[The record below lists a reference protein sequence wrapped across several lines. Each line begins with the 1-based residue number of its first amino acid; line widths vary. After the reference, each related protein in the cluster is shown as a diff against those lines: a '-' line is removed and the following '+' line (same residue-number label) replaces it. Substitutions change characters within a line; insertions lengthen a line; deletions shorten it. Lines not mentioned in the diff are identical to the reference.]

1 MATLESYARAGQSIW
16 LDYIKRSFIRSG
28 ELKSLVDKGLR
39 GATSNPTI
47 FDKAVAGSSDYDS
60 EIARLSAQ
68 GKSSREIFI
77 ELMLEDVG
85 DAADVFRPVFDRL
98 QGSDGFQS
106 IEVSPEISD
115 DAEAMIR
122 EAEEFWRRLARP
134 NVMIKIPATK
144 AGLTAIRR
152 LTAEEVNV
160 NVTLIFSVERYK
172 EVVEAYLSGLEDLAS
187 KGGNLN
193 KISSVASF
201 FVSRVDTLVDKE
213 LEKKG
218 DRTLQGKIAIAN
230 AKVAYAH
237 FKQAFSGER
246 WDRLKAKGA
255 RVQRPLWAST
265 STKNPSYPDTL
276 YVDGLVGPDTVNTVP
291 PQTLDA
297 LLDHGRVSN
306 TLEVGLE
313 EARNQLDRLEKLGI
327 DLGEVTQK
335 LLEDGVKAFSDSVSQ
350 AVASIDKKRASLK
363 GASIRASE
371 SFGSYASDVDDKAS
385 ELASIDCVEKIWSKD
400 YTLWSK
406 GPQEVSNRLGW
417 LTLPDRM
424 LQETH
429 RLEEFLKT
437 LRSVGVSRA
446 LLLGMGG
453 SSLAPRMYSRIF
465 GQTNGGIVVDVL
477 DSTDPVQI
485 LRYSKL
491 FVPEETVYIVSSK
504 SGGTVETLSLFKHF
518 YSAAQRSL
526 GNQASNH
533 FIAITDPGTELQR
546 LAEKRKFLA
555 CFLADSEVGGRYSAL
570 THFGLVP
577 AAVMA
582 ANVRWLLLEA
592 RDIARLC
599 RLPDL
604 SANPG
609 LRLGAAIGSLA
620 QRGIDKLTIVTD
632 PEFSSFGDW
641 LEQLV
646 AESTGKDGKGILP
659 VVGEE
664 LGDPSVYSRDRF
676 FVYVGR
682 GNVETQQKL
691 DELAAAGHPVI
702 KFKINNNYDLGAE
715 IFRWEFA
722 VAVAGKVIGINPFD
736 QPNVELS
743 KRIAREMLSEYLSTG
758 KLNRPAPLFTLDGI
772 SVYSSAGGSSVED
785 SFRRFL
791 SGVREHGYV
800 SIQAYTDENAD
811 SSSVLE
817 KLRTGIRNRY
827 RVATTVGYGPR
838 FLHSTGQLHKG
849 DGGKGVFVQLVS
861 VGGED
866 CPIPDEA
873 GSENSSTTFGVLEL
887 AQALGDRKALES
899 VGRKVYALEV
909 KRSKLVQTVQL
920 LASCI

>member
-152 LTAEEVNV
+152 LTAEGVNV

-246 WDRLKAKGA
+246 WDKLKAKGA

-306 TLEVGLE
+306 
-313 EARNQLDRLEKLGI
+313 
-327 DLGEVTQK
+327 
-335 LLEDGVKAFSDSVSQ
+335 
-350 AVASIDKKRASLK
+350 
-363 GASIRASE
+363 
-371 SFGSYASDVDDKAS
+371 
-385 ELASIDCVEKIWSKD
+385 
-400 YTLWSK
+400 
-406 GPQEVSNRLGW
+406 
-417 LTLPDRM
+417 
-424 LQETH
+424 
-429 RLEEFLKT
+429 
-437 LRSVGVSRA
+437 
-446 LLLGMGG
+446 
-453 SSLAPRMYSRIF
+453 
-465 GQTNGGIVVDVL
+465 
-477 DSTDPVQI
+477 
-485 LRYSKL
+485 
-491 FVPEETVYIVSSK
+491 
-504 SGGTVETLSLFKHF
+504 
-518 YSAAQRSL
+518 
-526 GNQASNH
+526 
-533 FIAITDPGTELQR
+533 
-546 LAEKRKFLA
+546 
-555 CFLADSEVGGRYSAL
+555 
-570 THFGLVP
+570 
-577 AAVMA
+577 
-582 ANVRWLLLEA
+582 
-592 RDIARLC
+592 
-599 RLPDL
+599 
-604 SANPG
+604 
-609 LRLGAAIGSLA
+609 
-620 QRGIDKLTIVTD
+620 
-632 PEFSSFGDW
+632 
-641 LEQLV
+641 
-646 AESTGKDGKGILP
+646 
-659 VVGEE
+659 
-664 LGDPSVYSRDRF
+664 
-676 FVYVGR
+676 
-682 GNVETQQKL
+682 
-691 DELAAAGHPVI
+691 
-702 KFKINNNYDLGAE
+702 
-715 IFRWEFA
+715 
-722 VAVAGKVIGINPFD
+722 
-736 QPNVELS
+736 
-743 KRIAREMLSEYLSTG
+743 
-758 KLNRPAPLFTLDGI
+758 
-772 SVYSSAGGSSVED
+772 
-785 SFRRFL
+785 
-791 SGVREHGYV
+791 
-800 SIQAYTDENAD
+800 
-811 SSSVLE
+811 
-817 KLRTGIRNRY
+817 
-827 RVATTVGYGPR
+827 
-838 FLHSTGQLHKG
+838 
-849 DGGKGVFVQLVS
+849 
-861 VGGED
+861 
-866 CPIPDEA
+866 
-873 GSENSSTTFGVLEL
+873 
-887 AQALGDRKALES
+887 
-899 VGRKVYALEV
+899 
-909 KRSKLVQTVQL
+909 
-920 LASCI
+920 